1 MEINLATFC
10 LNLFESMEMG
20 AKEKNLAIRCLPG
33 DDTFDRSITL
43 EDYVSSALEVV
54 LWGLITHYSIVD
66 GEILLYA
73 KGSSICIKNV
83 SIQNKDLWKL
93 CIRKDGVYEVAGNKM
108 GLALAYLDMVGVRV
122 QSDAQDGAIMLNFEH
137 TEEDV

>member
-43 EDYVSSALEVV
+43 EVV
-54 LWGLITHYSIVD
+54 LWGLITHYSIVG

>member
-1 MEINLATFC
+1 MPEFIR
-10 LNLFESMEMG
+10 EHGDG
-20 AKEKNLAIRCLPG
+20 AKEKYLAIRCLPG

-93 CIRKDGVYEVAGNKM
+93 CIRKDGVYEVAGTKM